1 MLRLTLILTL
11 ILAAACGGEATP
23 SADPSTSPP
32 GQVTGLITE
41 VRFDGDE
48 GVGFVV
54 EARDA
59 SHDLLIDP
67 EYDYGFN
74 LRHLEEHRTM
84 ELPVHVEIASLEG
97 RLYAH
102 EILDA

>member
-1 MLRLTLILTL
+1 MRRLVLIL
-11 ILAAACGGEATP
+11 ILAASCGGEATP
-23 SADPSTSPP
+23 EADPSP
-32 GQVTGLITE
+32 GRVTGLIAE

-48 GVGFVV
+48 VVSFVL
-54 EARDA
+54 ETRDQ

-74 LRHLEEHRTM
+74 LRHLETHRKQ
-84 ELPVHVEIASLEG
+84 ELPVHVEMVLLEG
-97 RLYAH
+97 ALHAH

>member
-1 MLRLTLILTL
+1 MRRLVLIL
-11 ILAAACGGEATP
+11 ILAASCGGEATP
-23 SADPSTSPP
+23 EADPAGPP
-32 GQVTGLITE
+32 SGRVTGLITE

-48 GVGFVV
+48 VVSFVL
-54 EARDA
+54 ETRDG

-74 LRHLEEHRTM
+74 LKHLEVHRKQ
-84 ELPVHVEIASLEG
+84 ELPVHVEIVPVEDA
-97 RLYAH
+97 LYAH

>member
-1 MLRLTLILTL
+1 MRRLILILTL
-11 ILAAACGGEATP
+11 AASCSGEAAP
-23 SADPSTSPP
+23 AADPSGPPP
-32 GQVTGLITE
+32 GRVTGLIAE

-48 GVGFVV
+48 VVSFVL
-54 EARDA
+54 ETRDE

-74 LRHLEEHRTM
+74 LRHLETHRKQ
-84 ELPVHVEIASLEG
+84 ELPVHVEMVLLEG
-97 RLYAH
+97 ALHAH